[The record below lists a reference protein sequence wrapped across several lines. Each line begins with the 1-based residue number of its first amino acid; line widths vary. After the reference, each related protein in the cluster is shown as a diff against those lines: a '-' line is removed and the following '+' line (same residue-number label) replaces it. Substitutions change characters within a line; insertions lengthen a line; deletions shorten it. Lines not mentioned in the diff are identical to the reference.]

1 LILLQIIEFLLD
13 HAKRATYGKLINHP
27 RSAFTQEYRSFWDMN
42 VASIYTLFGIADENE
57 QDFILSNRQ
66 NLRKCSM
73 EKFSLTIGPA

>member
-1 LILLQIIEFLLD
+1 
-13 HAKRATYGKLINHP
+13 
-27 RSAFTQEYRSFWDMN
+27 MN
-42 VASIYTLFGIADENE
+42 VASIYTLFGIANENE